1 MLSKPF
7 NTAER
12 GAVLSCSQSLV
23 SLILELK
30 QTEKLK
36 IIWAEKLKIIEIKLE
51 IIWAE
56 KLKIIEIKLKIIW
69 AEKSCGL
76 ADTESFS
83 QFFETSIVS

>member
-7 NTAER
+7 NTAEH
-12 GAVLSCSQSLV
+12 GAVLSCSQYLV
-23 SLILELK
+23 SLIPELK

-36 IIWAEKLKIIEIKLE
+36 

-83 QFFETSIVS
+83 QFFETSIAS